1 MACPVCYERGFNVS
15 SHQFLYSLL
24 QFYGLEQHDLTPLG
38 ILHMYAF
45 VTLCEGYMGIEPY
58 FDLWNYFFRARLQQ
72 SSDTKA
78 VVLGS
83 MDIFIRSRPR
93 VDPYF
98 HLPMFDLPVGCWKV
112 WFFLRNDADEDWY
125 LGYHST

>member
-1 MACPVCYERGFNVS
+1 MACPMCYERGFNVS

-24 QFYGLEQHDLTPLG
+24 QFYGLELHDLTPLG

-45 VTLCEGYMGIEPY
+45 VTLCEGYMGIEPH

-78 VVLGS
+78 VVLVVWTS
-83 MDIFIRSRPR
+83 S
-93 VDPYF
+93 
-98 HLPMFDLPVGCWKV
+98 FDLGLELILTSTFRCLTFRSGVGKCGS
-112 WFFLRNDADEDWY
+112 F
-125 LGYHST
+125 

>member
-1 MACPVCYERGFNVS
+1 MTVVELAICHVPEDLASLALLRGGGGRYVMACPMCYERGFNVS

-24 QFYGLEQHDLTPLG
+24 QFYGLELHDLTPLG

-45 VTLCEGYMGIEPY
+45 VTLCEGYMGIEPH

-83 MDIFIRSRPR
+83 MDIFI
-93 VDPYF
+93 
-98 HLPMFDLPVGCWKV
+98 
-112 WFFLRNDADEDWY
+112 
-125 LGYHST
+125 